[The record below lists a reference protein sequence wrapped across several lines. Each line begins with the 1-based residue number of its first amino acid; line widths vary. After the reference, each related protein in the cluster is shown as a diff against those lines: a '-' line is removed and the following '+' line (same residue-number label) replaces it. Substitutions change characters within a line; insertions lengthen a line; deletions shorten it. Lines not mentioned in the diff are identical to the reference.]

1 MEEEELKWEMLSSAS
16 CKYMSA
22 KENMRITLQECEFIL
37 GKDNSHFIP
46 LGFSYSIKYLFA
58 IAYYN
63 LINLRLHSFKK

>member
-1 MEEEELKWEMLSSAS
+1 MEEEELQWEMLSSAS

-46 LGFSYSIKYLFA
+46 LGFLLF
-58 IAYYN
+58 N
-63 LINLRLHSFKK
+63 